1 MKKLAYLL
9 VIVPMLWGCETENSY
24 SDKGDIEFES
34 TSAESVEMDYTESEA
49 PEGYSSGNGLTA
61 KFADS
66 QSPDAAPQK
75 QSTAEQPKEIP
86 KSDKKLIKKG
96 EMTIEVKELKS
107 SKKRMDETVKSL
119 GGYYDNENY
128 QEEYRSLTYDLKIR
142 IPVNQFDK
150 LVSSLEGGFDKILD
164 KNVSTVDVTSRY
176 VDLESR
182 LTSKRVSLDRYRA
195 ILKSAKTIKEI
206 LEVEEYIR
214 KIEEEIESTMVQL
227 KQLNGQT
234 SYSTLSV
241 SLTQPVKVEIIVEDG
256 PGFWSKAGNSVVSGW
271 HGLESFVLILLR
283 VWPFLIL
290 IAGLVVALKWFRGR

>member
-1 MKKLAYLL
+1 MKKLALL
-9 VIVPMLWGCETENSY
+9 FVIFPLLWGCERDSGFGY
-24 SDKGDIEFES
+24 QGDLDLEPRPEEGIVVNFE
-34 TSAESVEMDYTESEA
+34 ESES
-49 PEGYSSGNGLTA
+49 PSPITQRQISPPA
-61 KFADS
+61 K
-66 QSPDAAPQK
+66 
-75 QSTAEQPKEIP
+75 AEEIQQ
-86 KSDKKLIKKG
+86 SDKKLIKKG

-107 SKKRMDETVKSL
+107 SKKKMDEMVKSL

-150 LVSSLEGGFDKILD
+150 LISSLEGGFDKILD

-227 KQLNGQT
+227 KQLSGQT

-241 SLTQPVKVEIIVEDG
+241 SLTQPVKVEVIVEDG
-256 PGFWSKAGNSVVSGW
+256 PGFWSKAGTSVVSGW

-283 VWPFLIL
+283 VWPVLIL
-290 IAGLVVALKWFRGR
+290 IAGLVVALKWFRGK